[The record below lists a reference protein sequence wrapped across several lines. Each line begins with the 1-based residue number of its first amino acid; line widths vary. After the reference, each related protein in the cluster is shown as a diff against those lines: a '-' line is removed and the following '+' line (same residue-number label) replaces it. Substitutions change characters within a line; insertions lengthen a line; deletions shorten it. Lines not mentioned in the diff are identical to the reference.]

1 MKEQKPMELLQLR
14 YFQAV
19 ARRDHVSRA
28 AADLQVAQPSLSRT
42 IARLE
47 HELGV
52 PLFDRV
58 GRRVRLN
65 RFGAALLTHVD
76 RALRELDDARRELAD
91 EAGADAG
98 SVAVAAETLL
108 GVTALLAEFRAAHP
122 RIQFRLYQS
131 TPPAMA
137 AQLASGEVEYCLA
150 SQPVA
155 GPGLAT
161 AELLTEEVLL
171 AVPAGHRLAGRE
183 RVTVAE
189 IAAEPFVITR
199 SGHWQRALLDRLLAD
214 AGHVPVV
221 ACEGDEPGAI
231 RGLVAAGIGVS
242 LLPLAALAAAVDP
255 RIGWVHLDAPAAKRT
270 LRLVWRTDAYRSAA
284 ARRFRDFAVQRL
296 REAGTV

>member
-1 MKEQKPMELLQLR
+1 VELLQLE

-19 ARRDHVSRA
+19 ARREHVSRA

-47 HELGV
+47 RELGV
-52 PLFDRV
+52 PLFDRI

-65 RFGAALLTHVD
+65 RSGAALLTHVD

-91 EAGADAG
+91 EASADGG

-122 RIQFRLYQS
+122 RIRFRLFQS
-131 TPPAMA
+131 TPSAMA
-137 AQLASGEVEYCLA
+137 AQLGSGDVDYCLA

-161 AELLTEEVLL
+161 TELLTEDVLL
-171 AVPAGHRLAGRE
+171 AVPAGHPLAGRE
-183 RVTVAE
+183 RVAVAE
-189 IAAEPFVITR
+189 VAAEPFVITR
-199 SGHWQRALLDRLLAD
+199 TGHWQRALLDRLLAD
-214 AGHVPVV
+214 VGQVPVI

-242 LLPLAALAAAVDP
+242 LLPLAARIAAADP
-255 RIGWVHLDAPAAKRT
+255 RVSWAHLDTPAARRT
-270 LRLVWRTDAYRSAA
+270 LRLVWRTDAYRTAA
-284 ARRFRDFAVQRL
+284 AGRFRDFTVQRL
-296 REAGTV
+296 REAGTE

>member
-1 MKEQKPMELLQLR
+1 VELRQLE

-19 ARRDHVSRA
+19 ARREHISRA

-47 HELGV
+47 RELGV

-65 RFGAALLTHVD
+65 RFGAAMLAHVD

-91 EAGADAG
+91 EAGADGG

-108 GVTALLAEFRAAHP
+108 GVTALLAEFRMAYP
-122 RIQFRLYQS
+122 RIRFRLYQS
-131 TPPAMA
+131 TPSAMA
-137 AQLASGEVEYCLA
+137 AQLGSGEVEYCLA

-161 AELLTEEVLL
+161 TELRTEEVLL
-171 AVPAGHRLAGRE
+171 AVPASHPLAGRE
-183 RVTVAE
+183 RVAVAE

-199 SGHWQRALLDRLLAD
+199 AGHWQRTLLDRLLGD
-214 AGHVPVV
+214 AGRVPVI

-242 LLPLAALAAAVDP
+242 LLPLAARIATDDP
-255 RIGWVHLDAPAAKRT
+255 RVGWVHLDTPAARRT
-270 LRLVWRTDAYRSAA
+270 LRLVWRSDAYRTAA

-296 REAGTV
+296 REAGSQ